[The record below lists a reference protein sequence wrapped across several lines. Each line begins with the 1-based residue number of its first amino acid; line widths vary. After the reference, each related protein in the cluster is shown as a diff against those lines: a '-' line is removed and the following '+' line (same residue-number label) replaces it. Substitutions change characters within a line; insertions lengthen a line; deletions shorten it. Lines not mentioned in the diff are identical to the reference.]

1 MPLKRGKA
9 DGSPAKA
16 PMQSS
21 TKRTR
26 RDLSQP
32 SQSASG
38 TGVDL
43 PSHDNVD
50 EDPSLIVDYN
60 ETTPLPSPQSGDE
73 HSTLMGHMS
82 PSFEA
87 PVLEEASMLST
98 SEGKTSSSA
107 PTSAAT
113 KTERAT
119 LKGVVATQSDVTP
132 QADVLT
138 IHNGESDSAECELK
152 APPSTPSASLA
163 HRREGGYVSGGLPPM
178 PPPSEWMH
186 SDGSSASLLQR
197 ATIDAHKF
205 YSVFPLWKKQGK
217 ALGRAFPIPVVLRS
231 NETAD
236 DYEAEL
242 RRRVTLHG
250 DATKQRSQ
258 RISFAMKR
266 AHEFLGGKRPPINS
280 RHASSASPSGPSR
293 KKTAGAAS
301 HKQPPAQARQR
312 AKRPQAPTNQSSLGN
327 PSIGQGFGAF
337 ASQTGGPTAFQQVS
351 ACSHPCPPT
360 QVAPDR
366 SGDYAHLLA
375 AAYPAAVQS
384 QAESAA
390 LKRQVT
396 DLESQV
402 SRLTSDLRDVRARD
416 RQGYDRLKTRLD
428 ILERLVMRD
437 PRQARSPPRSPS
449 PLSPRSYTG
458 SLSASSS
465 PDRSRRSTHIR
476 RHHLSR

>member
-1 MPLKRGKA
+1 MPPKRGKA

-73 HSTLMGHMS
+73 QSALMGHMS

-87 PVLEEASMLST
+87 PVLEEASMLPT
-98 SEGKTSSSA
+98 SE
-107 PTSAAT
+107 
-113 KTERAT
+113 
-119 LKGVVATQSDVTP
+119 
-132 QADVLT
+132 
-138 IHNGESDSAECELK
+138 DSVECELK

-163 HRREGGYVSGGLPPM
+163 RRREGGYMSGGLPPM
-178 PPPSEWMH
+178 PPPSEWIN
-186 SDGSSASLLQR
+186 SDGAK
-197 ATIDAHKF
+197 H
-205 YSVFPLWKKQGK
+205 
-217 ALGRAFPIPVVLRS
+217 LGRAFPIPVVLRS

-242 RRRVTLHG
+242 RLRVTLHE

-258 RISFAMKR
+258 RTSFAMKR
-266 AHEFLGGKRPPINS
+266 AHEIMGGKRPPINS

-301 HKQPPAQARQR
+301 HKQSPAQARQR
-312 AKRPQAPTNQSSLGN
+312 AKRPQAPTSQSSLGN

-337 ASQTGGPTAFQQVS
+337 ASQTGGTTAFQQGS

-366 SGDYAHLLA
+366 SGDYAHLIA

-416 RQGYDRLKTRLD
+416 RQGYDRLKLCIHT
-428 ILERLVMRD
+428 
-437 PRQARSPPRSPS
+437 
-449 PLSPRSYTG
+449 
-458 SLSASSS
+458 
-465 PDRSRRSTHIR
+465 
-476 RHHLSR
+476 

>member
-1 MPLKRGKA
+1 M
-9 DGSPAKA
+9 
-16 PMQSS
+16 
-21 TKRTR
+21 
-26 RDLSQP
+26 
-32 SQSASG
+32 
-38 TGVDL
+38 L
-43 PSHDNVD
+43 P
-50 EDPSLIVDYN
+50 
-60 ETTPLPSPQSGDE
+60 
-73 HSTLMGHMS
+73 
-82 PSFEA
+82 
-87 PVLEEASMLST
+87 T
-98 SEGKTSSSA
+98 SKGETSSSA

-113 KTERAT
+113 KTKHAT
-119 LKGVVATQSDVTP
+119 SKGVVATQSDVTP

-138 IHNGESDSAECELK
+138 IHNGESDIGECELE

-163 HRREGGYVSGGLPPM
+163 RRREGGYVSGGLPPM

-242 RRRVTLHG
+242 RRRVTLHV

-258 RISFAMKR
+258 RISFSMKR
-266 AHEFLGGKRPPINS
+266 ANDVLGGKRPPINS
-280 RHASSASPSGPSR
+280 RYASSFASPFGPSR
-293 KKTAGAAS
+293 KTPAGAAS

-312 AKRPQAPTNQSSLGN
+312 AKRPQAPTSQISLGN
-327 PSIGQGFGAF
+327 PSTGQGFGAF
-337 ASQTGGPTAFQQVS
+337 ASQTGGPTAFQQGS

-366 SGDYAHLLA
+366 CGNYAHLLA
-375 AAYPAAVQS
+375 DAYPAAVQS

-402 SRLTSDLRDVRARD
+402 SRLASDLRDVRARD
-416 RQGYDRLKTRLD
+416 RQRYDRLKTRLD

-458 SLSASSS
+458 SLSDSSS
-465 PDRSRRSTHIR
+465 PDRS
-476 RHHLSR
+476 